1 MNKTPE
7 KTEGGWYH
15 FEDYPEFKPNLSPR
29 EVFLMGAFGGT
40 YWRPISSKLSNKT
53 HENQHKKYPDS
64 WWEGI
69 PDDRL
74 ARPIEKY
81 DRNINSYKIKV
92 GQSTDFCEKNGWATP
107 QHPYGWFQWYCDF
120 FTGERSQYDKKMVNL
135 WLLYSGPD
143 GGIRKWLSRLI
154 REKSDDY
161 KDPTVAPSLRQC
173 LLHWGY
179 HLTNKDYEIACNR
192 I

>member
-7 KTEGGWYH
+7 KNEGGWYH
-15 FEDYPEFKPNLSPR
+15 FDDYPEFKPNLSPR

-40 YWRPISSKLSNKT
+40 YWRPISSKLSNET

-81 DRNINSYKIKV
+81 DRKVNYYRVKV
-92 GQSTDFCEKNGWATP
+92 GKTLKFCENNSLAEAT
-107 QHPYGWFQWYCDF
+107 HPYGWFQWYCDF
-120 FTGERSQYDKKMVNL
+120 FFGERYKCDKKMIER
-135 WLLYSGPD
+135 WLKHSGPD
-143 GGIRKWLSRLI
+143 GNLRLRLVKLI
-154 REKSDDY
+154 LYKTGDY
-161 KDPTVAPSLRQC
+161 RDPAVSPSLRQS